1 VRVYVWQVPVR
12 LTHWAIA
19 LSLFVAAFTGYFISN
34 PPLTAPGP
42 AREHFFMGTLR
53 LVHFYAAIVF
63 SAAVLA
69 RALWSLVGNRY
80 SSWRI
85 FLPVEK
91 KRFKALLGTLGY
103 YLFLLRK
110 PPGFVGHNP
119 LAGLVYFFVWLLY
132 CLMILTGLAMLSAS
146 APVDSYLRWFGILQP
161 LFGGLAAARPPPVQ
175 RRPDV
180 EHRAERHA
188 GVDRLGLQVRA
199 TRGPAELGL
208 SLRPPRG
215 AVGQWNGRSSSWSW
229 GWATS
234 SAGTTVSARPPSRT
248 WSSPGEPPRDVG
260 SKTAARSAWRS
271 FRCSRKRDA

>member
-1 VRVYVWQVPVR
+1 MSTHAIHVGLERPRPLQERGEIVRVYVWQVPVR

-53 LVHFYAAIVF
+53 LVHFYAAIIF
-63 SAAVLA
+63 SVAVLA

-85 FLPVEK
+85 FLPVEP
-91 KRFKALLGTLGY
+91 KRLKGMLGTLGY

-132 CLMILTGLAMLSAS
+132 CMMIFTGLAMLSAS
-146 APVDSYLRWFGILQP
+146 APVDSYLRWFDFLQP
-161 LFGGLAAARPPPVQ
+161 IFGGLATARYLHHV
-175 RRPDV
+175 
-180 EHRAERHA
+180 
-188 GVDRLGLQVRA
+188 GMWLLLGFFAHHVFSAILMSNIEQNA
-199 TRGPAELGL
+199 TLESIFSGYKFVPREDLEKSGYPYVLHDGELDG
-208 SLRPPRG
+208 
-215 AVGQWNGRSSSWSW
+215 
-229 GWATS
+229 
-234 SAGTTVSARPPSRT
+234 
-248 WSSPGEPPRDVG
+248 D
-260 SKTAARSAWRS
+260 
-271 FRCSRKRDA
+271 